1 MVYSTNPNLPKAR
14 ATALRLLVEDE
25 LPVGVVAR
33 KRGIHRTTLWRWK
46 QKWHALNKHI
56 QLTNDNRPS
65 RPVGGSFR
73 SYALKWSIPTAS
85 SRPHVSP
92 TAIPSAL
99 VEHVLR
105 LRAGLQRCAE
115 VIWHHLRVHDGICI
129 SLSSVRRILR
139 RHHCF
144 DGARKKRVRPDNPR
158 RPRVTRPGELVEID
172 TIHHVDPFTGKRMYV
187 YTVIDLYT
195 RMTYA
200 RVFPR
205 ILPGLAAK
213 TVLEAKEYWSTL
225 TGIPFTISMVQAD
238 NGPEFGRYFEQQ
250 MNKAGVATR
259 HSRLGRPNDNAH
271 IERFNRTIQ
280 DECIGYYWRTSVPL
294 ARQRDT
300 LSRYLDYYNKDRVHL
315 GIQYRTPS
323 GMLQRF

>member
-33 KRGIHRTTLWRWK
+33 KCGIHRTTLWRWK

-158 RPRVTRPGELVEID
+158 RPHVTRPGELVEID
-172 TIHHVDPFTGKRMYV
+172 TIHHVDPHSGKRLYY
-187 YTVIDLYT
+187 YTVIDLQT
-195 RMTYA
+195 RMAYA
-200 RVFPR
+200 MLSTTLRQ
-205 ILPGLAAK
+205 GLAAQAVRDAQ
-213 TVLEAKEYWSTL
+213 TVFGFSFA
-225 TGIPFTISMVQAD
+225 MVQSD
-238 NGPEFGRYFEQQ
+238 NGPEYGRYFEQE
-250 MNKAGVATR
+250 MKRAGIHTR
-259 HSRLGRPNDNAH
+259 HSRLHRPNDNAH

-280 DECIGYYWRTSVPL
+280 EECIGSSWRKSVPL
-294 ARQRDT
+294 SRQKQNVNK
-300 LSRYLDYYNKDRVHL
+300 YLDYYNNERVHL
-315 GIQYRTPS
+315 GIQLRTPS
-323 GMLQRF
+323 QMLQRS